1 MDAIVHVVRCFE
13 DENVTHVENTVDPI
27 RDIGIINLEL
37 ILADIETVQKR
48 YDKAFGMIKSGD
60 KKYKIESDILKKVLD
75 RLEKE
80 MPVRGLELTE
90 EEQKYVDGLFLLSAK
105 PVIYAANVSE
115 AELG

>member
-60 KKYKIESDILKKVLD
+60 KNIKSNRTYLKKFSTGW
-75 RLEKE
+75 KKKC
-80 MPVRGLELTE
+80 P
-90 EEQKYVDGLFLLSAK
+90 
-105 PVIYAANVSE
+105 
-115 AELG
+115 